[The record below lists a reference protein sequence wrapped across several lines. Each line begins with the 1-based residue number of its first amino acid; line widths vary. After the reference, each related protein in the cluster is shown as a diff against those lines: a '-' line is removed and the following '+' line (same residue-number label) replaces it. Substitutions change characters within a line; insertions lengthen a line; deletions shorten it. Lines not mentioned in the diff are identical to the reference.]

1 MPYLIAVLSVVVI
14 VVFAA
19 VVWRLAVWQNRRC
32 FALLDDWAARN
43 GFRIIERTYEQLW
56 HAANRSRSRVRL
68 VPSHRPDRPL
78 GRWLKSQRVRGFSV
92 CAHLRASEFL
102 RLLFLAAPPA

>member
-32 FALLDDWAARN
+32 FALLDDGAARN

-56 HAANRSRSRVRL
+56 HGPFWWRWWYTDWAVYHVVVENPDGRRLTAHVLVSGWFRPTDLTVRWE
-68 VPSHRPDRPL
+68 D
-78 GRWLKSQRVRGFSV
+78 G
-92 CAHLRASEFL
+92 
-102 RLLFLAAPPA
+102 